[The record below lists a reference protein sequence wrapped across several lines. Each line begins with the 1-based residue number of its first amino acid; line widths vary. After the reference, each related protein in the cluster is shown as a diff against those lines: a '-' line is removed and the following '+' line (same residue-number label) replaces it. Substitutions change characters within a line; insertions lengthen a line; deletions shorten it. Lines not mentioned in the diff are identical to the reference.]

1 MYLRAL
7 TAVSRPSIASFRRFA
22 RLVLDAPFCLSEKDI
37 RPYGKDN
44 VWHICTDGWA
54 GREPVVYSGGVGK
67 DISTE
72 LELLN
77 EFPCRVFIY
86 DPSPTGQETM
96 RILRNQ
102 HERLTY
108 EPLGLAGCGGTQ
120 AFAQPQHAGEGSFR
134 KQAAEEDAVNFTCV
148 RLSEQAYQHGHR
160 EIDLL
165 KLDIEGFEYEVLDDL
180 LNSGIVIHQLCVEF
194 HHFLPGHTARQ
205 TSRAVSMLR
214 SAGFRI
220 VYKRGADF
228 TFLRDQ

>member
-22 RLVLDAPFCLSEKDI
+22 RLVLDAPFCASEKDI

-44 VWHICTDGWA
+44 VWYIYTDGWA

-77 EFPCRVFIY
+77 AFSCRIFIY
-86 DPSPTGQETM
+86 PPSPTAQETM
-96 RILRNQ
+96 RSSRNQ
-102 HERLTY
+102 HKRLTY
-108 EPLGLAGCGGTQ
+108 EPLGLAGRAGTHV
-120 AFAQPQHAGEGSFR
+120 FAPPRRAEEGSFR
-134 KQAAEEDAVNFTCV
+134 KQATEQDAVNFTCV
-148 RLSEQAYQHGHR
+148 RLAEQASQRGHL

-165 KLDIEGFEYEVLDDL
+165 KLDIEGFEYEVLDDVL
-180 LNSGIVIHQLCVEF
+180 DSGIVIHQLCVEF

-228 TFLRDQ
+228 TFLRDR

>member
-1 MYLRAL
+1 MYFTALRAIVPPNL
-7 TAVSRPSIASFRRFA
+7 AAFKRLA
-22 RLVLDAPFCLSEKDI
+22 RVVLDAPFCVSGNDA

-44 VWHICTDGWA
+44 VWHICTDGWP
-54 GREPVVYSGGVGK
+54 GREIVVYSGGVGK

-72 LELLN
+72 LELLDA
-77 EFPCRVFIY
+77 FSCRVFIY

-96 RILRNQ
+96 RNSRNQ

-108 EPLGLAGCGGTQ
+108 EPLGLAGRAGAQ
-120 AFAQPQHAGEGSFR
+120 VFSQPQHAEEGSFR
-134 KQAAEEDAVNFTCV
+134 KQTSEENAIHFACV
-148 RLSEQAYQHGHR
+148 RLSEQASQHGHR
-160 EIDLL
+160 EIDLV

-180 LNSGIVIHQLCVEF
+180 LHSGIVVHQLCVEF

-214 SAGFRI
+214 GAGFRI

-228 TFLRDQ
+228 TFLRDR